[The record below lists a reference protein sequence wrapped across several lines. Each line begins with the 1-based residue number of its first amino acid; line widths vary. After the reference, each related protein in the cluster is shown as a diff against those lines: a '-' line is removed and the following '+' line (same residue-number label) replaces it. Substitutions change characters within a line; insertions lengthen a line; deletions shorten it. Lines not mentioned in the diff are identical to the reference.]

1 MHKIAT
7 KLMCKTID
15 VIIYRLIIHSNHTIL
30 QLYNLGMKHCHL
42 WDLKNSEILEIRK
55 IKYWKP
61 DNCKICK
68 AYIKGLG
75 YLQSYS
81 ILHLVLF
88 LKKPSLQIIR
98 VLFLSFLSIISYWV
112 CLY

>member
-1 MHKIAT
+1 MHKIVT

-30 QLYNLGMKHCHL
+30 QLYNLGVKHCHL
-42 WDLKNSEILEIRK
+42 WDLKNSEILEIQK

-68 AYIKGLG
+68 VYIKGLG
-75 YLQSYS
+75 YYKA
-81 ILHLVLF
+81 IAF
-88 LKKPSLQIIR
+88 CI
-98 VLFLSFLSIISYWV
+98 
-112 CLY
+112 